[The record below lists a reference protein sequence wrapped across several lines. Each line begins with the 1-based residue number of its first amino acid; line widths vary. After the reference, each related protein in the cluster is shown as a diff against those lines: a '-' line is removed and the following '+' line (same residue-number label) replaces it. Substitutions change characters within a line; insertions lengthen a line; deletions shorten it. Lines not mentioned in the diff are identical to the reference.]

1 MPTSLLT
8 VERVIP
14 VDSSVAVI
22 STWVTLAPVSSSTFP
37 WMPVNS
43 WASAGVNERAKVRKT
58 ANPATVRKRCISG
71 YLLKLTFATN

>member
-37 WMPVNS
+37 WMPVYS
-43 WASAGVNERAKVRKT
+43 CASMGVQDSVRARTT